1 LARAVRLVEI
11 ARRERIARVY
21 ADILHANLSMQR
33 LCAEFAFTLDAAPD
47 DGVVRAVLQIR

>member
-33 LCAEFAFTLDAAPD
+33 LCAEFGFTLDAAPD
-47 DGVVRAVLQIR
+47 DGVVRAVLQIH